1 MLKLLNMEF
10 FRLKKSKCTYV
21 ILIIAIFLSLLN
33 PAMYKLMDTLVT
45 ATGSETEISE
55 MQEEAGGIQLF
66 KSHWTASEM
75 VMQNISGLNILLLV
89 AIFTVIFVNGEM
101 KNGYIKNLVGYIYK
115 RRRLVISNAIVV
127 AVYTIILMIVGA
139 LVSAGATYL
148 LFDGTTFGDAGEF
161 FGYFSTQTLLHVSF
175 SLLVLMFTYITRSTA
190 IPMVIG
196 IALSSGIGTLIYGLA
211 TMALQKIADISDSFY
226 LGNYTV
232 TGNIVGVSLNAE
244 SSDIIRAVVTAVV
257 FAVVFVTVG
266 CFVTEKRDLK

>member
-1 MLKLLNMEF
+1 
-10 FRLKKSKCTYV
+10 
-21 ILIIAIFLSLLN
+21 
-33 PAMYKLMDTLVT
+33 
-45 ATGSETEISE
+45 
-55 MQEEAGGIQLF
+55 
-66 KSHWTASEM
+66 
-75 VMQNISGLNILLLV
+75 
-89 AIFTVIFVNGEM
+89 
-101 KNGYIKNLVGYIYK
+101 
-115 RRRLVISNAIVV
+115 
-127 AVYTIILMIVGA
+127 
-139 LVSAGATYL
+139 
-148 LFDGTTFGDAGEF
+148 
-161 FGYFSTQTLLHVSF
+161 
-175 SLLVLMFTYITRSTA
+175 MFTYITRSTA

>member
-21 ILIIAIFLSLLN
+21 ILIIAIVLSLLN

-101 KNGYIKNLVGYIYK
+101 KNGYIKNLVG
-115 RRRLVISNAIVV
+115 
-127 AVYTIILMIVGA
+127 
-139 LVSAGATYL
+139 
-148 LFDGTTFGDAGEF
+148 
-161 FGYFSTQTLLHVSF
+161 
-175 SLLVLMFTYITRSTA
+175 
-190 IPMVIG
+190 
-196 IALSSGIGTLIYGLA
+196 
-211 TMALQKIADISDSFY
+211 
-226 LGNYTV
+226 
-232 TGNIVGVSLNAE
+232 
-244 SSDIIRAVVTAVV
+244 
-257 FAVVFVTVG
+257 
-266 CFVTEKRDLK
+266 